1 MPSYIST
8 FFSGSVDPFWPHFIL
23 LGCAIIGGIAVGLG
37 IIMESEKWSLAT
49 ILVVIGVATE
59 AVFTIMLFL
68 FDEGIS
74 SAQQSKITD
83 LDTQLVARTK
93 ELLEVRKLTADR
105 NLSKKEGQSLTELL
119 SSFAGQQ
126 AKIVIFPVN
135 FEASFV
141 ADEIYGA
148 MLNARWVV
156 DPPEKLSKP
165 PNDMLTQGVT
175 IIPSEDIG
183 SENAADTLF
192 KALNSTGIGANEARG
207 NNPYLK

>member
-74 SAQQSKITD
+74 SAQQSRITD

-105 NLSKKEGQSLTELL
+105 NLSKKRR
-119 SSFAGQQ
+119 A
-126 AKIVIFPVN
+126 IVN
-135 FEASFV
+135 
-141 ADEIYGA
+141 
-148 MLNARWVV
+148 
-156 DPPEKLSKP
+156 
-165 PNDMLTQGVT
+165 
-175 IIPSEDIG
+175 
-183 SENAADTLF
+183 
-192 KALNSTGIGANEARG
+192 
-207 NNPYLK
+207 